1 MYLDSLWS
9 FVELPLIKSFSF
21 SSISEEFSPRNTR
34 TCKIGQI
41 KTFITDHNKGF
52 CLYNVSNKFY
62 GYVPNFMVMFQ
73 TLTSLKFASVSN
85 SLVKRRT
92 FAL

>member
-41 KTFITDHNKGF
+41 KTFNTDHNKGF
-52 CLYNVSNKFY
+52 CFVYCFEQILWLCSKFY
-62 GYVPNFMVMFQ
+62 GYVPNFH
-73 TLTSLKFASVSN
+73 
-85 SLVKRRT
+85 
-92 FAL
+92 